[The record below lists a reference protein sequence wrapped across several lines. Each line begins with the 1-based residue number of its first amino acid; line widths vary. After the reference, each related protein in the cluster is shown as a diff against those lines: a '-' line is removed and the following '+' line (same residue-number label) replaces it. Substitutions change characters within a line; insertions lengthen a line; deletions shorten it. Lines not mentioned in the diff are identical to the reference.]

1 MEEKGELNYECIK
14 YECIK
19 CQFYTKDKYRYNRHL
34 ETNKHNDNKKNKIY
48 NCEKCNF
55 TTDDKYNYNKH
66 LNSRKHK
73 EEIVNYINVCECGK
87 KYKYKQSLLKHYA
100 VCDLLKE
107 TDTPK
112 ESEIEIIVNHLI
124 EQKELVNKL
133 YNKLEEQSSKLEEQS
148 SKLEEQNNKI
158 EELKKNK
165 PTHIINNNT
174 NILLVLNERFSD
186 AMSLNEFINNMIIKC
201 DHLLY
206 TGKKGIDKGIVNI
219 LMDNMKDL
227 QKCKRPICSNKDN
240 LFIKGDE
247 EWLKDQDQTEL
258 KKATRKI
265 QYKQIKNIN
274 LYQKEKPNWNNAEH
288 TQLEYTTML
297 SKVMADV
304 DNNRVIR
311 EIKKNKNEFD
321 ILHP

>member
-1 MEEKGELNYECIK
+1 MKKTEEYK
-14 YECIK
+14 YECINCNFK
-19 CQFYTKDKYRYNRHL
+19 TRDKKDYNRHL
-34 ETNKHNDNKKNKIY
+34 KTKKH
-48 NCEKCNF
+48 
-55 TTDDKYNYNKH
+55 TKH
-66 LNSRKHK
+66 IIDLILECS
-73 EEIVNYINVCECGK
+73 CGK
-87 KYKYKQSLLKHYA
+87 IYKYKKSLTRHQQSCNINSENYVESH
-100 VCDLLKE
+100 
-107 TDTPK
+107 TPK

-158 EELKKNK
+158 EELKKLK
-165 PTHIINNNT
+165 PAPITNNT
-174 NILLVLNERFSD
+174 NILLILNERFSD
-186 AMSLNEFINNMIIKC
+186 AMSLNDFINNMIIKC

-227 QKCKRPICSNKDN
+227 KKCKRPICSNKDN

-247 EWLKDQDQTEL
+247 EWLKDQDQTEI

-311 EIKKNKNEFD
+311 EIKKNKNELD
-321 ILHP
+321 IVN

>member
-1 MEEKGELNYECIK
+1 MKKTEEYKFECINCNFK
-14 YECIK
+14 TRDK
-19 CQFYTKDKYRYNRHL
+19 KDYNRHL
-34 ETNKHNDNKKNKIY
+34 KTKKH
-48 NCEKCNF
+48 
-55 TTDDKYNYNKH
+55 TKH
-66 LNSRKHK
+66 ILDV
-73 EEIVNYINVCECGK
+73 VNECLCGK
-87 KYKYKQSLLKHYA
+87 IYKYKKSLTRHQKTCNINNNNYI
-100 VCDLLKE
+100 E
-107 TDTPK
+107 SDTPK
-112 ESEIEIIVNHLI
+112 ETEIEIIVSHLI

-133 YNKLEEQSSKLEEQS
+133 YSKLEEQS

-158 EELKKNK
+158 EELKKLK
-165 PTHIINNNT
+165 PAPITNNNT

-206 TGKKGIDKGIVNI
+206 TSKNGIDKGIVNI

-227 QKCKRPICSNKDN
+227 KKCKRPICTNKDN

-258 KKATRKI
+258 KKATKKI

-288 TQLEYTTML
+288 TQIEYTTML

-311 EIKKNKNEFD
+311 EIKKNKNELD
-321 ILHP
+321 IVH

>member
-1 MEEKGELNYECIK
+1 MKKTEEYK
-14 YECIK
+14 YECINCNFK
-19 CQFYTKDKYRYNRHL
+19 TRDKKDYNRHL
-34 ETNKHNDNKKNKIY
+34 KTKKH
-48 NCEKCNF
+48 
-55 TTDDKYNYNKH
+55 TKH
-66 LNSRKHK
+66 ILGIILECS
-73 EEIVNYINVCECGK
+73 CGK
-87 KYKYKQSLLKHYA
+87 IYKYKKSLTRHQQSCNINSKNY
-100 VCDLLKE
+100 VE

-133 YNKLEEQSSKLEEQS
+133 YNKLEEQSSKLEAQS

-158 EELKKNK
+158 EELKKLK
-165 PTHIINNNT
+165 PAPITNNT

-227 QKCKRPICSNKDN
+227 KKCKRPICSNKDN

-247 EWLKDQDQTEL
+247 EWLKDQDQTEI

-304 DNNRVIR
+304 DNNRIIR
-311 EIKKNKNEFD
+311 EIKKNKSALD
-321 ILHP
+321 IVN